1 MMQLQCLAAIM
12 RGAFNEIYIDAD
24 TLGFIETNQA
34 ARDNLQYS
42 EAELAAMTP
51 VQIASGLDL
60 DALAALLQ
68 PLRTGDTAQAT
79 LDTIHV
85 RKDGSSYPLQCR
97 LFHCAAPETGGAA
110 TFVLIGND
118 VSTQH
123 ASAEALGISES
134 RFHAIVSNTPG
145 LVYQFV
151 WRPDGQTSFPY
162 LGDGCRA
169 LLGITSE
176 HLRSVPSQFVEL
188 ILPIDRPSYLESMA
202 ASAAELKSWNWEGR
216 IWIDAWRD
224 VKWINLRS
232 TPRIAKNGGVQWEGI
247 MSNITQS
254 KLEESEIKQSRA
266 RLAELSAH
274 VDRVKEQ
281 ERTRIARE
289 IHDDIGGNLTAIK
302 MALSLLT
309 NRLPANNPVLRDK
322 TAYVE
327 LLVDRTIDS
336 AHMIARDLRPSI
348 LDFGVVAALDW
359 QTRES
364 EKQLGFPCQ
373 FSANVS
379 EIELH
384 PDQATAI
391 FRIFQEAMTNIAKH
405 AQASRV
411 GVNLIRHDAGVTLK
425 IADNGV
431 GIAAA
436 DCLKSQSFGIRGM
449 VERAQAMGGE
459 LTVGPVAG
467 GGSVVTVELPLS
479 AD

>member
-1 MMQLQCLAAIM
+1 M
-12 RGAFNEIYIDAD
+12 
-24 TLGFIETNQA
+24 
-34 ARDNLQYS
+34 
-42 EAELAAMTP
+42 
-51 VQIASGLDL
+51 
-60 DALAALLQ
+60 
-68 PLRTGDTAQAT
+68 
-79 LDTIHV
+79 
-85 RKDGSSYPLQCR
+85 
-97 LFHCAAPETGGAA
+97 
-110 TFVLIGND
+110 
-118 VSTQH
+118 
-123 ASAEALGISES
+123 
-134 RFHAIVSNTPG
+134 
-145 LVYQFV
+145 
-151 WRPDGQTSFPY
+151 
-162 LGDGCRA
+162 
-169 LLGITSE
+169 
-176 HLRSVPSQFVEL
+176 
-188 ILPIDRPSYLESMA
+188 
-202 ASAAELKSWNWEGR
+202 
-216 IWIDAWRD
+216 
-224 VKWINLRS
+224 
-232 TPRIAKNGGVQWEGI
+232 
-247 MSNITQS
+247 
-254 KLEESEIKQSRA
+254 EIKQSRA

-309 NRLPANNPVLRDK
+309 NRLPADNAMLRDK
-322 TAYVE
+322 TAYVD

-359 QTRES
+359 QARES
-364 EKQLGFPCQ
+364 AKQLGFPCE

-411 GVNLIRHDAGVTLK
+411 GVHLTRHDTGVTLK

-436 DCLKSQSFGIRGM
+436 DRLKSQSFGIRGM
-449 VERAQAMGGE
+449 VERAQAMGGA
-459 LTVGPVAG
+459 LTIGPVAG
-467 GGSVVTVELPLS
+467 GGSQVTVELPLA